1 MLVTTDTKPHGVRA
15 MAGFAVRRV
24 FRIWPLYALVTY
36 VVTTGFRGQWVSGYL
51 NSLLFLPHLSP
62 TGFWDPAILSGW
74 TLNFEMYFYLL
85 TALCLLTPWKTRL
98 AACVAL
104 ALGLFSLTIG
114 NTVYYIASII
124 VEFALGALIG
134 VLWLRRDIW
143 QKIVSVR
150 WALLISSCLL
160 FVIAAR
166 ASDWVPPFGMSVL
179 RMDVRLYHFD
189 LVLPRFIGWGIP
201 AGLLML
207 SVMLFEKEVPT
218 RLSYL
223 GDYTYSVYLLHV
235 PIVQGADY
243 LKETLA
249 SDTVRALLDTHLV
262 PLAVIAVTAVG
273 AAMTYHLVE
282 VPMIKIGSALAR
294 LVESRKL
301 VTTLDLPPGK

>member
-1 MLVTTDTKPHGVRA
+1 
-15 MAGFAVRRV
+15 
-24 FRIWPLYALVTY
+24 
-36 VVTTGFRGQWVSGYL
+36 
-51 NSLLFLPHLSP
+51 
-62 TGFWDPAILSGW
+62 
-74 TLNFEMYFYLL
+74 
-85 TALCLLTPWKTRL
+85 
-98 AACVAL
+98 
-104 ALGLFSLTIG
+104 
-114 NTVYYIASII
+114 
-124 VEFALGALIG
+124 
-134 VLWLRRDIW
+134 
-143 QKIVSVR
+143 
-150 WALLISSCLL
+150 
-160 FVIAAR
+160 
-166 ASDWVPPFGMSVL
+166 
-179 RMDVRLYHFD
+179 MDVRLYHFD

-218 RLSYL
+218 RLSHL